1 MAYLPDDYLWLVIA
15 GALAS
20 FVTAF
25 AIGAN
30 DVANTFSAAVG
41 SRALPLWTAIILA
54 GILET
59 IGATVL
65 GAAVTESIKENVI
78 AFDQFEDQPALLA
91 FGMLCA
97 LVGAG
102 SWLLIA
108 SRLGMPVSTTHSIIG
123 ALLGF
128 GMATGNPQAVQW
140 RSVLKIVISWV
151 VAPVSAAAMGMFVF
165 TLIRATI
172 LRSSKPLRNG
182 KIAVPVF
189 MFLVSLSFSL
199 FIVFKNPFS
208 LGATT
213 CTMINRDGTE
223 VTASPCHLS
232 GWAAAHKG
240 AACGIG
246 LGLAV
251 PLAAALC
258 CFVYLLASSR
268 IASRRAQSHCN
279 SGGLAQSYKL
289 RSAQD
294 ETKGN
299 IHDKEGMESNETLER
314 SCEMVLVVDQPPCQA
329 PSEQAML
336 STVAE
341 HGAEEPHPRTIPL
354 DSRSDTVSSG
364 LDAPLSSL
372 GSLGPSEDGVAE
384 EYAETMGWKA
394 RMRNRA
400 QHKWNN
406 MPWFKDLHADGCEED
421 DIVDG
426 IQSQG
431 EVFDENTEI
440 LFSCCQIISS
450 SLGCLAHSA
459 NDTAN
464 AIGPFAA
471 ILTIYTKG
479 LDERVHVDWYVL
491 MCGGLSMAAGL
502 AMMGYRVIQTMGVKM
517 VKITPPRGFSVE
529 LGSAWVVLL
538 FSYLGIPLST
548 THCAVGSTL
557 GVGLSEPKR
566 ESVPFREGMRQCPPV
581 LPFINT
587 AAVNWRLFGSVFV
600 SWIGTVVFSCLVCMA
615 VFAFS
620 AYAPSVKCE
629 VHK

>member
-1 MAYLPDDYLWLVIA
+1 
-15 GALAS
+15 
-20 FVTAF
+20 
-25 AIGAN
+25 
-30 DVANTFSAAVG
+30 
-41 SRALPLWTAIILA
+41 
-54 GILET
+54 
-59 IGATVL
+59 
-65 GAAVTESIKENVI
+65 
-78 AFDQFEDQPALLA
+78 
-91 FGMLCA
+91 MLCS

-102 SWLLIA
+102 SWLLMA
-108 SRLGMPVSTTHSIIG
+108 SRMGMPVSTTHSIIG

-128 GMATGNPQAVQW
+128 GLATGNPAAIQW
-140 RSVLKIVISWV
+140 SSVLRIVISWAI
-151 VAPVSAAAMGMFVF
+151 APVAAALASMLLF

-172 LRSSKPLRNG
+172 LRRRNPLR
-182 KIAVPVF
+182 KAKFAVPVF
-189 MFLVSLSFSL
+189 MFLVSLSFSVFL
-199 FIVFKNPFS
+199 VFKNPFS
-208 LGATT
+208 LSSIT
-213 CTMINRDGTE
+213 CTMINRNGVQTTTSPCQLSAWASAHRGTAFG
-223 VTASPCHLS
+223 TAS
-232 GWAAAHKG
+232 
-240 AACGIG
+240 
-246 LGLAV
+246 GLAV
-251 PLAAALC
+251 VFAAAICWLVYGLAARRTAH
-258 CFVYLLASSR
+258 R
-268 IASRRAQSHCN
+268 KKQNGGDQKERASRAL
-279 SGGLAQSYKL
+279 GYKL
-289 RSAQD
+289 RSEEHKMTED
-294 ETKGN
+294 
-299 IHDKEGMESNETLER
+299 H
-314 SCEMVLVVDQPPCQA
+314 PCCDDTA
-329 PSEQAML
+329 AGANCSSACHPAAFCNA
-336 STVAE
+336 AE
-341 HGAEEPHPRTIPL
+341 HGVEMPPPPPARAATEVPPAVDVEEGG
-354 DSRSDTVSSG
+354 DSCGSSV
-364 LDAPLSSL
+364 LEAPLSSL
-372 GSLGPSEDGVAE
+372 GSLSSSPSLEEQGWLKGVA
-384 EYAETMGWKA
+384 ADGQGGKMDWKA
-394 RMRNRA
+394 RMRTRA
-400 QHKWNN
+400 HDKWNN
-406 MPWFKDLHADGCEED
+406 MPWFKDLHTDGCEGD
-421 DIVDG
+421 AVVG
-426 IQSQG
+426 SIQHQA

-566 ESVPFREGMRQCPPV
+566 ETVPFREGLRQCPPV

-587 AAVNWRLFGSVFV
+587 AAVNWRLFGSVFI